1 MERVEPD
8 LIDYL
13 AVLWRW
19 RWLVVIGAVVGV
31 ALAGIVTW
39 GRPPTGQ
46 LVATID
52 GGSVTDGEV
61 ERLVAMINYGTFR
74 DGQETLWPARRVGAE
89 FRRPFV
95 IRLTLDGGSPAV
107 DVPILARTAER
118 VVEALMRVLRVQQGY
133 DEAGQQGYD
142 EAELQSLRSEIARQ
156 ESLKRVLEDRVQ
168 ALRRTID
175 LLRKARSDALSRASD
190 PSTALVLIHLLEAIE
205 TRESALAEAERQVA
219 TDIPQLLISLNS
231 RAGIISRKLAAARQ
245 PRLVV
250 DPETQPLSASRVK
263 LNLAVGFVAGVLGS
277 VLLALFAE
285 YVGDRTRRAR
295 AAT

>member
-118 VVEALMRVLRVQQGY
+118 VVEELMRVLRV
-133 DEAGQQGYD
+133 QQGYD

-219 TDIPQLLISLNS
+219 TDIPELLKSLNS

-250 DPETQPLSASRVK
+250 DPETQPLAASRVK